1 MKAFYVKLKTSRDDT
16 GNTIANKFRA
26 IGLTT
31 DTEYLVLDII
41 YSNNGNVRLL
51 LVNDRGEM
59 LDRDIKDFVF
69 SRLLDE
75 INMEIEEGFPIEQ
88 ED

>member
-16 GNTIANKFRA
+16 GNTIANKFKA

-31 DTEYLVLDII
+31 DREYLVLDII

-51 LVNDRGEM
+51 LVNDKGEM
-59 LDRDIKDFVF
+59 LDRDIKEFVF